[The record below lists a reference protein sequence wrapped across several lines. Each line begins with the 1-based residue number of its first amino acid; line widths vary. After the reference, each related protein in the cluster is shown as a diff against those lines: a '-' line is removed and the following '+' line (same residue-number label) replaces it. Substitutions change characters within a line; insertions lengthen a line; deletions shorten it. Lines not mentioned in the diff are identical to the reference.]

1 MLWLFIS
8 KKNYEHDNSDHPPH
22 QQLPPTMGPE
32 VFFKLGPKSL
42 NVLTTIRRNNMP
54 NRPCMGKP
62 ATVINCGLIPEVFAS
77 LIP

>member
-1 MLWLFIS
+1 
-8 KKNYEHDNSDHPPH
+8 
-22 QQLPPTMGPE
+22 MGPE